1 MESYHVTEAG
11 IPGKDTM
18 GAFRKACVFLC
29 PEERGKLC
37 RMLNL
42 LWKKGNHGILTSI
55 GRESGRGLADQLLE

>member
-1 MESYHVTEAG
+1 ME
-11 IPGKDTM
+11 
-18 GAFRKACVFLC
+18 AFRKAYFFLC
-29 PEERGKLC
+29 PEERGNLC